1 MDDAPPPPSRHTAVR
16 RAGARDSLEAMTSF
30 DFTVDAVLFDI
41 DGTLADSTGSVERSW
56 SRLGRE
62 HGLDVERL
70 LSVAHGRRARDTIE
84 EFFPADQV
92 DAAAAQLFEY
102 ETGDLEGITALPG
115 ALRLLGGLPADR
127 WAAVT
132 SGGRELMGIR
142 LAAAGLPVPDVFIAA
157 EDVSV
162 GKPDPQGY
170 RLAAERL
177 GVAPARCL
185 VVEDAPAGV
194 GAGRRAGAIVL
205 AVGTSHDPG
214 RLTEAHHVVPDLSAV
229 TMEPGPDGIRVRG

>member
-1 MDDAPPPPSRHTAVR
+1 
-16 RAGARDSLEAMTSF
+16 MTSF
-30 DFTVDAVLFDI
+30 DLTVDAVLFDI

-56 SRLGRE
+56 ARLGRA

-70 LSVAHGRRARDTIE
+70 LSVTHGRRARDTIE

-92 DAAAAQLFEY
+92 DDAAAELFGY
-102 ETGDLEGITALPG
+102 ETGDVEEITALPG
-115 ALRLLGGLPADR
+115 ALRILEGLPADR

-157 EDVSV
+157 EDVTD

-170 RLAAERL
+170 RMAAERL
-177 GVAPARCL
+177 GVDPSRCL

-194 GAGRRAGAIVL
+194 GAGRHAGATVL
-205 AVGTSHDPG
+205 AVATSHDLD
-214 RLTEAHHVVPDLSAV
+214 RLTDADHVVADLSTV
-229 TMEPGPDGIRVRG
+229 TMKPGPDGVRVRG

>member
-92 DAAAAQLFEY
+92 DAAAAQLFGY

-115 ALRLLGGLPADR
+115 ALRLLDGLPADR

-142 LAAAGLPVPDVFIAA
+142 LAAAD
-157 EDVSV
+157 
-162 GKPDPQGY
+162 
-170 RLAAERL
+170 
-177 GVAPARCL
+177 
-185 VVEDAPAGV
+185 
-194 GAGRRAGAIVL
+194 
-205 AVGTSHDPG
+205 
-214 RLTEAHHVVPDLSAV
+214 HVVADLSTV
-229 TMEPGPDGIRVRG
+229 TMEPGPDGIRVRGCGQSWVRKSTTAETKRSASS